1 MTQLTNIKGK
11 LVQVAQGN
19 GLYMLTIDPAQ
30 AAAGLLELPVTAEQ
44 YHSLFPAGDPVLN
57 EEYEVTIQQDAQ
69 HMTLVNVFPV
79 DAEVVPADLVPTLT
93 TTQNMELQ
101 GEHFMD
107 TQKQAAALEKR
118 LNEIRQ
124 DDSLMQDIKAELDQ
138 EVEQRRTNI
147 EASQQGQGIEQ
158 LFTEEELAQMQ
169 QHQQQAN
176 TETVSLSEQTRVA
189 NQDDDDLPL
198 GGDDEV

>member
-1 MTQLTNIKGK
+1 MTQLTTLQGK

-19 GLYMLTIDPAQ
+19 GLYMLTIDTAQ

-93 TTQNMELQ
+93 TTQDMELQ

-124 DDSLMQDIKAELDQ
+124 DDSLMQDIQAELDQ
-138 EVEQRRTNI
+138 EAEQRRANI
-147 EASQQGQGIEQ
+147 EARQQGQGIEQ

-169 QHQQQAN
+169 QRQQQAK
-176 TETVSLSEQTRVA
+176 TETISLSEQTRVA
-189 NQDDDDLPL
+189 KQDDDDLPL

>member
-1 MTQLTNIKGK
+1 MTQLTTLQGK

-19 GLYMLTIDPAQ
+19 GLYMLTIDTAQ

-44 YHSLFPAGDPVLN
+44 YHGLFPAGDPVLN
-57 EEYEVTIQQDAQ
+57 EVYEVTIQQDAQ
-69 HMTLVNVFPV
+69 PMTLVNVFLV
-79 DAEVVPADLVPTLT
+79 DAEVIPADLVPTLT
-93 TTQNMELQ
+93 TTQDMELQ

-107 TQKQAAALEKR
+107 TQKQAATLEKR

-124 DDSLMQDIKAELDQ
+124 DDSLMQDIQAELDQ
-138 EVEQRRTNI
+138 EAEQRRANI
-147 EASQQGQGIEQ
+147 EARQQGQGIEQ

-169 QHQQQAN
+169 QKQKQAK
-176 TETVSLSEQTRVA
+176 TETISLSEQTRVA
-189 NQDDDDLPL
+189 KQDDDDLPL

>member
-1 MTQLTNIKGK
+1 
-11 LVQVAQGN
+11 
-19 GLYMLTIDPAQ
+19 
-30 AAAGLLELPVTAEQ
+30 
-44 YHSLFPAGDPVLN
+44 
-57 EEYEVTIQQDAQ
+57 
-69 HMTLVNVFPV
+69 
-79 DAEVVPADLVPTLT
+79 
-93 TTQNMELQ
+93 
-101 GEHFMD
+101 MD

-124 DDSLMQDIKAELDQ
+124 DDSLMQDIQAELDQ

-147 EASQQGQGIEQ
+147 EARQQGQGIEQ

>member
-30 AAAGLLELPVTAEQ
+30 DAAGLLELPVTAEQ

-79 DAEVVPADLVPTLT
+79 DAEVIPADLVPTLT
-93 TTQNMELQ
+93 TTQDMELQ

-138 EVEQRRTNI
+138 EAEQRHANI
-147 EASQQGQGIEQ
+147 EARQQGQGIEQ

-169 QHQQQAN
+169 QRQQQAK
-176 TETVSLSEQTRVA
+176 TETISLSEQTRVA
-189 NQDDDDLPL
+189 KQDDDDLPL

>member
-1 MTQLTNIKGK
+1 MTQLTNIEGK

-124 DDSLMQDIKAELDQ
+124 DDSLMQDIQAELDQ

-147 EASQQGQGIEQ
+147 EARQQGQGIEQ

>member
-1 MTQLTNIKGK
+1 MTQLITLQGK

-19 GLYMLTIDPAQ
+19 GLYMLTIDTAQ

-93 TTQNMELQ
+93 TTQDMELQ

-124 DDSLMQDIKAELDQ
+124 DDSLMQDIQAELDQ
-138 EVEQRRTNI
+138 EAEQRRANI
-147 EASQQGQGIEQ
+147 EARQQGQGIEQ

-169 QHQQQAN
+169 QRQQQAK
-176 TETVSLSEQTRVA
+176 TETISLSEQTRVA
-189 NQDDDDLPL
+189 KQDDDDLPL

>member
-107 TQKQAAALEKR
+107 TRKQAAALEKR
-118 LNEIRQ
+118 LNEIRK
-124 DDSLMQDIKAELDQ
+124 DDSLMQDIQAELDQ

-147 EASQQGQGIEQ
+147 EARQQGQGIEQ

>member
-124 DDSLMQDIKAELDQ
+124 DDSLMQDIQAELDQ

-147 EASQQGQGIEQ
+147 EARQQGQGIEQ

>member
-69 HMTLVNVFPV
+69 HIMLVNVFPV

-138 EVEQRRTNI
+138 EAEQRCANI
-147 EASQQGQGIEQ
+147 KARQQGQGIEQ
-158 LFTEEELAQMQ
+158 LFTEEELAQTQ
-169 QHQQQAN
+169 QRQQQAK
-176 TETVSLSEQTRVA
+176 TETISLSEQTRVA
-189 NQDDDDLPL
+189 KQDDDDLPL

>member
-1 MTQLTNIKGK
+1 MTQLTTLQGK

-19 GLYMLTIDPAQ
+19 GLYMLTIDTAQ
-30 AAAGLLELPVTAEQ
+30 ATAGLLELPVTAEQ
-44 YHSLFPAGDPVLN
+44 YHSLFPTSDPVLN

-93 TTQNMELQ
+93 TTQDMELQ

-124 DDSLMQDIKAELDQ
+124 DDSLMQDIQAELDQ
-138 EVEQRRTNI
+138 ESEQRRANI
-147 EASQQGQGIEQ
+147 EARQQGQGIEQ
-158 LFTEEELAQMQ
+158 LFTEEELTQMQ
-169 QHQQQAN
+169 QRQKQAKA
-176 TETVSLSEQTRVA
+176 ETISLSEQTRVA
-189 NQDDDDLPL
+189 KQDDDDLPL

>member
-1 MTQLTNIKGK
+1 
-11 LVQVAQGN
+11 
-19 GLYMLTIDPAQ
+19 
-30 AAAGLLELPVTAEQ
+30 
-44 YHSLFPAGDPVLN
+44 
-57 EEYEVTIQQDAQ
+57 
-69 HMTLVNVFPV
+69 
-79 DAEVVPADLVPTLT
+79 
-93 TTQNMELQ
+93 
-101 GEHFMD
+101 MD

-124 DDSLMQDIKAELDQ
+124 DDSLMQDIQAELDQ

-147 EASQQGQGIEQ
+147 EARQQGQGIEQ

-189 NQDDDDLPL
+189 NQDDDNLPL

>member
-1 MTQLTNIKGK
+1 MTQLITLQGK

-19 GLYMLTIDPAQ
+19 GLYMLTIDTAQ

-69 HMTLVNVFPV
+69 HMALVNVFPV

-93 TTQNMELQ
+93 TTQDMELQ

-124 DDSLMQDIKAELDQ
+124 DDSLMQDIQAELDQ
-138 EVEQRRTNI
+138 EAEQRRTNI
-147 EASQQGQGIEQ
+147 EARQQGQGIEQ

-169 QHQQQAN
+169 QRQQQAK
-176 TETVSLSEQTRVA
+176 TETISLSEQTRVA
-189 NQDDDDLPL
+189 KQDDDDLPL

>member
-138 EVEQRRTNI
+138 EAEQRRANI
-147 EASQQGQGIEQ
+147 KARQQGQGIEQ

-169 QHQQQAN
+169 QRQQQAK
-176 TETVSLSEQTRVA
+176 TEIISLSEQTRVA
-189 NQDDDDLPL
+189 KQDDDDLPL

>member
-124 DDSLMQDIKAELDQ
+124 DDSLMQDIQAELDQ

-147 EASQQGQGIEQ
+147 EARQQGQGIEQ

-169 QHQQQAN
+169 QRQQQAN

-189 NQDDDDLPL
+189 NQDDDDLPV

>member
-57 EEYEVTIQQDAQ
+57 EKYEVTIQQDAQ

-124 DDSLMQDIKAELDQ
+124 DDSLMQDIQAELDQ

-147 EASQQGQGIEQ
+147 EARQQGQGIEQ

-169 QHQQQAN
+169 QRQQQEK
-176 TETVSLSEQTRVA
+176 TETISLSEQTRVA
-189 NQDDDDLPL
+189 KQDDDDLPL

>member
-1 MTQLTNIKGK
+1 MTQLTNIKGR

-19 GLYMLTIDPAQ
+19 GLCMLTIDPAQ
-30 AAAGLLELPVTAEQ
+30 DATGLLELPVTAEQ

-69 HMTLVNVFPV
+69 PMTLVNVFPV
-79 DAEVVPADLVPTLT
+79 DAEVIPADLVPTLT
-93 TTQNMELQ
+93 TTQDMELQ

-124 DDSLMQDIKAELDQ
+124 DDSLMQAIQAELDQ
-138 EVEQRRTNI
+138 ESEQHRANI
-147 EASQQGQGIEQ
+147 EARQQGQGIEQ

-169 QHQQQAN
+169 QRQQQAK
-176 TETVSLSEQTRVA
+176 TETISLSEQTRVA
-189 NQDDDDLPL
+189 KQDDDDLPL